1 MRMWRIGVFQKRDR
15 KLNFKLVKA
24 LFTQT
29 VLPPVCDVII
39 EETIFESLI
48 YGEFRYEPSP
58 ALYELTL
65 RKNFIEYVRL
75 TCEMD
80 DLDKIL
86 GWPKGTALTFFP
98 YMFNKPFTK
107 SVQTLETVLDTK
119 D

>member
-29 VLPPVCDVII
+29 ALPPVCDVII

-86 GWPKGTALTFFP
+86 GWPKGTALTIFP